1 MTSLRMRTQAL
12 VIGSGLAGCA
22 AALAMADKGLAVTL
36 LTSGDELISGNSP
49 LAQGGIVYTG
59 PGDSPRLLE
68 KDILACGAGH
78 NYLKAVRFIAQNGP
92 RDVRE
97 LLIDKAGVPFDAAP
111 GGDFHL
117 TKEGGHS
124 VSRILHAADQTGAAI
139 MHALARL
146 VNENPLVTVLTRRT
160 VVDLL
165 TSHHQ
170 ARLLEYKYQL
180 ANQCVGAYVFNEHER
195 AVETVLA
202 DFTVLATG
210 GVGQIFLHTTN
221 SRPSIGAALAMAYR
235 AGVKCLNEE
244 FIQFHP
250 TALFHRAE
258 RRFLISEAMRGEGGR
273 LVNSRGEA
281 FMARY
286 DPRLDLAPRDIVAR
300 AILEEM
306 LQTGEDCVYLDATGV
321 PNVRERF
328 PAIAAKC
335 LELGVDVGTRPI
347 PVVPAA
353 HYFCGGVLVDERGR
367 TTLER
372 LYAVGECSC
381 TGLHGANRMASTSL
395 LECLVWGQSAGADIA
410 GRYQGGRAAHGLK
423 LMDSIP
429 DWVAPGSENNEDPAL
444 IAQDWATI
452 KNTMWNYVGIHRTG
466 SRLKRAFE
474 DLRDQNRHLH
484 DFYRE
489 TPLSKPIVDLFHGCQ
504 AAYLITLAA
513 MRNKQSL
520 GCHYRIN

>member
-1 MTSLRMRTQAL
+1 MTCTRMHTQAL
-12 VIGSGLAGCA
+12 VIGSGLAGCS
-22 AALAMADKGLAVTL
+22 AALAMAEKGLAVTL
-36 LTSGDELISGNSP
+36 LTSGGELTGGNSP

-59 PGDSPRLLE
+59 SGDSPRLLE
-68 KDILACGAGH
+68 KDILACGAGY
-78 NYLKAVRFIAQNGP
+78 NYLRAVRHIAKNGP
-92 RDVRE
+92 ASVRE
-97 LLIDKAGVPFDAAP
+97 LLIGKAGVPFDAAA
-111 GGDFHL
+111 GGGLHL

-124 VSRILHAADQTGAAI
+124 VSRIIHAADQTGAAI
-139 MHALARL
+139 MNAMAGL
-146 VNENPLVTVLTRRT
+146 VRANANITVLTRRT
-160 VVDLL
+160 AVDLL

-170 ARLLEYKYQL
+170 AKLLEFKYQL
-180 ANQCVGAYVFNEHER
+180 ANQCAGAYVFNDHER
-195 AVETVLA
+195 TVETVLA

-221 SRPSIGAALAMAYR
+221 SRPSIGSALAMAYR
-235 AGVKCLNEE
+235 AGVKSLNEE

-250 TALFHRAE
+250 TALFLRE
-258 RRFLISEAMRGEGGR
+258 QRRFLISEAMRGEGAR

-281 FMARY
+281 FMARH
-286 DPRLDLAPRDIVAR
+286 DPRLDLAPRDVVTR
-300 AILEEM
+300 AILDEM
-306 LQTGEDCVYLDATGV
+306 LQTGEDCVYLDATNV
-321 PNVRERF
+321 ARVRERF

-335 LELGVDVGTRPI
+335 LEIGVDIGVKPI

-395 LECLVWGQSAGADIA
+395 LECLVWGQGAGQDIA
-410 GRYQGGRAAHGLK
+410 RRVGAGRAAHGRRLK
-423 LMDSIP
+423 DSIP
-429 DWVAPGSENNEDPAL
+429 DWVAPGRDNNEDQAL

-452 KNTMWNYVGIHRTG
+452 RNTMWNYVGIHRTS

-513 MRNKQSL
+513 MRNKQSI
-520 GCHYRIN
+520 GCHYRID

>member
-1 MTSLRMRTQAL
+1 MTSPRMHTQAL

-22 AALAMADKGLAVTL
+22 AALTMAEKGLSVTV
-36 LTSGDELISGNSP
+36 LTSGDDLIGGNSP
-49 LAQGGIVYTG
+49 LAQGGIVHTG

-78 NYLKAVRFIAQNGP
+78 NFVKAVRHVAKNGP
-92 RDVRE
+92 RAVSE
-97 LLIDKAGVPFDAAP
+97 LLIDKAGVPFDRQTD
-111 GGDFHL
+111 GEFHL

-139 MHALARL
+139 MHALAKL
-146 VNENPLVTVLTRRT
+146 VSSHPNIKIMAKRT
-160 VVDLL
+160 AVDLL
-165 TSHHQ
+165 TSHHH
-170 ARLLEYKYQL
+170 AGLLEYKYQL
-180 ANQCVGAYVFNEHER
+180 ANQCVGAYVFSETGR
-195 AVETVLA
+195 KVETILA

-221 SRPSIGAALAMAYR
+221 SRPSIGSALAMASR
-235 AGVKCLNEE
+235 SGVKTLNEE

-250 TALFHRAE
+250 TALFHRAD
-258 RRFLISEAMRGEGGR
+258 RRFLITEAMRGEGAK
-273 LVNSRGEA
+273 LVDSKGEP
-281 FMARY
+281 FMEKY
-286 DPRLDLAPRDIVAR
+286 DPRLDLAPRDIVTR

-306 LQTGEDCVYLDATGV
+306 LQSGEDCVYLDATKIIG
-321 PNVRERF
+321 VRERF

-335 LELGVDVGTRPI
+335 LEIGVDIGARPI

-353 HYFCGGVLVDERGR
+353 HYFCGGGLVDNQGR

-395 LECLVWGQSAGADIA
+395 LECVVWGVSAGEDVA
-410 GRYQGGRAAHGLK
+410 RRHQNGRAAHSLK
-423 LMDSIP
+423 LKDSIP
-429 DWVAPGSENNEDPAL
+429 DWVSLGNENNEDPAL

-474 DLRDQNRHLH
+474 DLRDQNKHLH

-513 MRNKQSL
+513 MRNKKSQ